1 MVQAGVRLPCTEQ
14 VLTNHFKVMKESRQ
28 TVVIVTAYGEDNY
41 FQKKYED
48 VVGIYTSVDKAIR
61 GAKADGMTNKQVDY
75 LAGMFAFSNL
85 DKAIRENRE
94 GFSAQVEYYEEKD
107 GRCKPCESSYMF
119 KTFNLD

>member
-28 TVVIVTAYGEDNY
+28 TVIIVTAYGEDNY

-85 DKAIRENRE
+85 DKAMRENKIYN
-94 GFSAQVEYYEEKD
+94 AQVEYYDETD

-119 KTFNLD
+119 RTFNLN